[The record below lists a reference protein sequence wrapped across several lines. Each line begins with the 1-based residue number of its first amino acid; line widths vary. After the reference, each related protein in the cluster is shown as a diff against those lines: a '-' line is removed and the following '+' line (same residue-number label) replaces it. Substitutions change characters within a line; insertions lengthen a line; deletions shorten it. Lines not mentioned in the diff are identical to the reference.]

1 MSVYTITIIGVP
13 SLGAMGTASVA
24 EWLGARD
31 SVGIAAGVL
40 AVVTLALILFNRRLR
55 EAG

>member
-1 MSVYTITIIGVP
+1 MSMTTIIGVP